1 MITIYSHDSEVRFT
15 TEINEGSRRVR
26 TIGGDDYA
34 LLKFSTVRPV
44 GFAVGD
50 YADVPGEGRMTV
62 ASLPQPSYNTETG
75 GYDYQL
81 RLEPQWALMRNRLLM
96 LNPGAHAEVE
106 FRLTDTL
113 AGHMRMAM
121 KCIASC
127 GFTWHDPADGTD
139 IQYTVDISTD
149 ADLVAQDAR
158 LISYSSTD
166 ILSGLR
172 EMASVFE
179 CEVWIEGGVIHFGR
193 REQGDIVSFERGDN
207 VSDIKPSGRDGSRP
221 TRLYA
226 FGGTENL
233 PPYYRK
239 KMVFKATRVSG
250 SDVYDDDHP
259 LRLSMFRNA
268 LHVADP
274 GAVVKFDNL
283 GRSGG
288 GNMEALPS
296 STLITATQTKAGLKH
311 GSYNVRLSQFR
322 PYVEFNETSQKFAN
336 SKATFHITFTYTGAD
351 GNPESRETVF
361 EYSYF
366 PHTGK
371 WKASWQD
378 MVISLP
384 VDSDLTIGFYL
395 TFHPAANASGAVQ
408 AVSYGPSLELTSIAA
423 YDSVQGITLTKADG
437 SRINGVAFNVGNNPD
452 VGVIPLRLPSGASL
466 AVGDTFTL
474 DGLVRLNIP
483 GSWFTP
489 LDGEPVVDAVASNR
503 LRLPVDTPYI
513 DYGGAGAAGAIEHV
527 EIFDDVYPRQS
538 NTISGVW
545 SYDVQSE
552 NADGSR
558 VTERY
563 YCIASG
569 TLTFDSDFVIPGKE
583 GLRIKFT
590 SGLLNG
596 MTFAAEWLPHGKLET
611 EHTPAFEIVVN
622 DDFGRRLP
630 NTVLKPA
637 ENDSFLLLG
646 WADDDVLDSL
656 VAAAELEL
664 KTKAGEWMETNITN
678 GETYDCPMVPESAN
692 TWMPSLGQRIRLH
705 EASLFPSGTFVSRV
719 IGLDYALDIPY
730 DNPVVTV
737 GERIPAKRLEGIE
750 ERLRDMGRIDDYSIP
765 EPKPENIAAAV
776 ECDLSNQS
784 DMVVFNDFGEI
795 VGGLPSTQVQM
806 WVDGYR
812 FHDYTVA
819 VEGDFT
825 GIGLTVAGETV
836 AVTSA
841 DLSMPARVEIP
852 VKATVRVGGRDVT
865 RTMVF
870 TLLRRRGDAR
880 FQLLPSDS
888 KIRILSDGSLLPES
902 GQLTCGVLISGQGEP
917 RELTAQEMTD
927 AGLEVEWRDVS
938 LIDPTDPDGGWQ
950 TGTPAYTDTSG
961 AVQLRL
967 MQEGVCIDLETVPL
981 VADGRDGQSVYL
993 LDLDNEM
1000 DSVPCDSDANPVPA
1014 SYACRSGIR
1023 VFYGTKDDTASWA
1036 FSVDS
1041 TYGCSASIDT
1051 DGRLVMTGFTEM
1063 KCTATVVARK
1073 QGCADLYAT
1082 MKANKVMGEGG
1093 KPPVIYSIEP
1103 TASTISLDAA
1113 GTMRPATIGARV
1125 KAVKGNLMQHLNYG
1139 VVKYL
1144 LDDDETTRTV
1154 LPFGSIPGN
1163 TKRITPAAT
1172 TTSVTFELYDP
1183 LGTILLDTER
1193 VPVVRDGSDGDI
1205 TADRGPWTLGESY
1218 FAGDVNPATGKPE
1231 ISDAWRF
1238 GSRWRCPV
1246 TAVAAQNA
1254 DGSDNGPGLGK
1265 GWKFISGAGMKLEW
1279 ADSVTQIC
1287 LSQID
1292 RLDYTK
1298 TVVVYYHGE
1307 DVTDRCD
1314 SFVWGRRTIDAYGNE
1329 RTALDAAWNAAQ
1341 EQTPGTES
1349 LRLDSTTLGLD
1360 SAGLSGLEI
1369 WCDVELTDPDIA
1381 GAARKVR
1388 RRITT

>member
-1 MITIYSHDSEVRFT
+1 MITIYSHDAQERFS
-15 TEINEGSRRVR
+15 TEINEGSRRVI

-81 RLEPQWALMRNRLLM
+81 MLEPQWALMRNRLLM

-121 KCIASC
+121 KCITGC

-139 IQYTVDISTD
+139 KQYTVDISTD

-179 CEVWIEGGVIHFGR
+179 CEVWIEAGVIRFGR
-193 REQGDIVSFERGDN
+193 REHGEIVSFERGDN
-207 VSDIKPSGRDGSRP
+207 VSDIRPSGRDGSRP

-239 KMVFKATRVSG
+239 KMVFKATRVIG

-259 LRLSMFRNA
+259 LRLSMFRDP

-274 GAVVKFDNL
+274 GAAVKFDSL

-288 GNMEALPS
+288 GDMESLPS
-296 STLITATQTKAGLKH
+296 STLITATQTKAGMKH
-311 GSYNVRLSQFR
+311 GSYTVRLSQFR
-322 PYVEFNETSQKFAN
+322 PYVEFNETSLKFAN
-336 SKATFHITFTYTGAD
+336 SKATFRMTFTYTGTD
-351 GNPESRETVF
+351 GNPESREAVF
-361 EYSYF
+361 EHSYF
-366 PHTGK
+366 PHTGQ

-384 VDSDLTIGFYL
+384 VDSDLTIGFSV
-395 TFHPAANASGAVQ
+395 TFRPASNASGRVW
-408 AVSYGPSLELTSIAA
+408 AVSYGPALELSSIAA
-423 YDSVQGITLTKADG
+423 YDSVEGITLTKVDG
-437 SRINGVAFNVGNNPD
+437 SKINGVAFNVGNNPD

-474 DGLVRLNIP
+474 DGLIRLNIP

-513 DYGGAGAAGAIEHV
+513 DYGGASAPSAIEHV

-538 NTISGVW
+538 NTVSSVW
-545 SYDVQSE
+545 NYDVQSE

-569 TLTFDSDFVIPGKE
+569 TLTFDSDFVIPGKD

-630 NTVLKPA
+630 NTVLCPKTG
-637 ENDSFLLLG
+637 DSFILLG

-656 VAAAELEL
+656 VTAAELEL
-664 KTKAGEWMETNITN
+664 KTRAEEWMEANITN
-678 GETYDCPMVPESAN
+678 GETYDCPMVPESAK

-705 EASLFPSGTFVSRV
+705 EASLFPPGTFVSRV
-719 IGLDYALDIPY
+719 IGLEYPLDIPY

-750 ERLRDMGRIDDYSIP
+750 EKLREMGRIDDYSIP
-765 EPKPENIAAAV
+765 ERAPENLAATV

-784 DMVVFNDFGEI
+784 DMVVFNDFGEV

-812 FHDYTVA
+812 IHDYTVT

-841 DLSMPARVEIP
+841 DLSMPSQIGIP
-852 VKATVRVGGRDVT
+852 VKATARAGGRDVT

-880 FQLLPSDS
+880 YQLVPSDS
-888 KIRILSDGSLLPES
+888 KIKILADGSLLPES
-902 GQLTCGVLISGQGEP
+902 GQLSCPVVMTAQGDP
-917 RELTAQEMTD
+917 RELTAQEMED
-927 AGLEVEWRDVS
+927 AGLRVEWRDVS
-938 LIDPTDPDGGWQ
+938 LIDPEDPDGGWQ

-981 VADGRDGQSVYL
+981 VADGESALTVEVRTDYG
-993 LDLDNEM
+993 NI
-1000 DSVPCDSDANPVPA
+1000 
-1014 SYACRSGIR
+1014 IR
-1023 VFYGTKDDTASWA
+1023 
-1036 FSVDS
+1036 
-1041 TYGCSASIDT
+1041 
-1051 DGRLVMTGFTEM
+1051 
-1063 KCTATVVARK
+1063 
-1073 QGCADLYAT
+1073 
-1082 MKANKVMGEGG
+1082 NGEGQRTL
-1093 KPPVIYSIEP
+1093 
-1103 TASTISLDAA
+1103 TAHVLLGAEEITDTLPAGSFSWLRTSHDAA
-1113 GTMRPATIGARV
+1113 DDVAWNNLHNGT
-1125 KAVKGNLMQHLNYG
+1125 GNVC
-1139 VVKYL
+1139 VV
-1144 LDDDETTRTV
+1144 D
-1154 LPFGSIPGN
+1154 
-1163 TKRITPAAT
+1163 
-1172 TTSVTFELYDP
+1172 
-1183 LGTILLDTER
+1183 
-1193 VPVVRDGSDGDI
+1193 
-1205 TADRGPWTLGESY
+1205 AD
-1218 FAGDVNPATGKPE
+1218 DVNRSALFECRVTLPQQPP
-1231 ISDAWRF
+1231 SD
-1238 GSRWRCPV
+1238 
-1246 TAVAAQNA
+1246 
-1254 DGSDNGPGLGK
+1254 
-1265 GWKFISGAGMKLEW
+1265 
-1279 ADSVTQIC
+1279 
-1287 LSQID
+1287 
-1292 RLDYTK
+1292 
-1298 TVVVYYHGE
+1298 
-1307 DVTDRCD
+1307 
-1314 SFVWGRRTIDAYGNE
+1314 
-1329 RTALDAAWNAAQ
+1329 
-1341 EQTPGTES
+1341 
-1349 LRLDSTTLGLD
+1349 
-1360 SAGLSGLEI
+1360 
-1369 WCDVELTDPDIA
+1369 
-1381 GAARKVR
+1381 
-1388 RRITT
+1388 